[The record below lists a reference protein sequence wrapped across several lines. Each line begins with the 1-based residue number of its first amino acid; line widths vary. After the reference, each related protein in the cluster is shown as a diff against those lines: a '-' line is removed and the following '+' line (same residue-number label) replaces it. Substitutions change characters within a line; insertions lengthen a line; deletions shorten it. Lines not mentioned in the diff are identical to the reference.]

1 MKQYNQEL
9 IDKVYD
15 AFKDMNWFK
24 KMSMDEQ
31 GELCVKT
38 ASMFKNVAAVATQ
51 AAIKDFFRKHW
62 CGNVDYH
69 NESIAKFGTCLEC
82 KKLKKDAQNA

>member
-1 MKQYNQEL
+1 MNKEL
-9 IDKVYD
+9 VDRVYD

-31 GELCVKT
+31 GAFCVKT
-38 ASMFKNVAAVATQ
+38 AKVMKNVAAVAAQ
-51 AAIKDFFRKHW
+51 SAVKDFFRKRW

-82 KKLKKDAQNA
+82 KKLKKDNENA